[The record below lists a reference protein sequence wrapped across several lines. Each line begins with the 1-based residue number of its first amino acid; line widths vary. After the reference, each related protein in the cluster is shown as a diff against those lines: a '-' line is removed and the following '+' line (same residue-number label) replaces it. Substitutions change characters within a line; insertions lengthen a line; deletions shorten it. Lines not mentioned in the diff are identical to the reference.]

1 MSYYSTSNYGQPPLP
16 HSTILH
22 FSDECF
28 LAYNLLWIS
37 KWVNRLLWKKMERE
51 LGRNM
56 ELAGRKHRVG
66 GLSDPPLGG
75 GIMRPGLL
83 GLVASDLQC

>member
-1 MSYYSTSNYGQPPLP
+1 
-16 HSTILH
+16 
-22 FSDECF
+22 
-28 LAYNLLWIS
+28 
-37 KWVNRLLWKKMERE
+37 MERE